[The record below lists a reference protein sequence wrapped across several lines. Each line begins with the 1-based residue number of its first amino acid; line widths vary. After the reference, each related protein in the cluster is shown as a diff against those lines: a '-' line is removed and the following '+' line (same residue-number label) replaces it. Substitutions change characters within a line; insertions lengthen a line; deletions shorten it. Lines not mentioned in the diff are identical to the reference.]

1 MTKDQLMGAADDVV
15 EIVVTQ
21 GEKRLEGQCAF
32 AEVQDA
38 RGGAL
43 VQAAVALAAAAAGVC
58 AGAAGLKGVE
68 SPLAWA
74 AGAATLGFSVSSLL
88 ALWASRACNF
98 HSAGWYPNDFA
109 DDLTNKRCAKS
120 IRSDIA
126 LDLQIRLSQNFT
138 ALNRRGELYNA
149 ATIVLLATPVA
160 SLVVGLIAA

>member
-1 MTKDQLMGAADDVV
+1 LMRAADDVV

-58 AGAAGLKGVE
+58 AGAAGLKGIE

-74 AGAATLGFSVSSLL
+74 AGMATLGFSVASLL

-98 HSAGWYPNDFA
+98 HSPGWYPNDFA
-109 DDLTNKRCAKS
+109 DDLVNSRCVRS
-120 IRSDIA
+120 IRADIA

-138 ALNRRGELYNA
+138 ALNRRGGLYNA
-149 ATIVLLATPVA
+149 ATIALLATPIVA
-160 SLVVGLIAA
+160 LVAGLLAA